1 MQDKWKAYAERGP
14 EIGGARRALGGA
26 RRAAARGGTITGN
39 ENSQMLTEKQVK
51 LVRFHRLY
59 SGRKNGTRSVCTSSV
74 RKKGIS
80 VAEIPEMKAVRERQ
94 GRPDDADQMVK
105 ADLF

>member
-1 MQDKWKAYAERGP
+1 MESICG
-14 EIGGARRALGGA
+14 ESGARRALGGA
-26 RRAAARGGTITGN
+26 RRAAARDGTITGN
-39 ENSQMLTEKQVK
+39 ENSQMLAEKQVK